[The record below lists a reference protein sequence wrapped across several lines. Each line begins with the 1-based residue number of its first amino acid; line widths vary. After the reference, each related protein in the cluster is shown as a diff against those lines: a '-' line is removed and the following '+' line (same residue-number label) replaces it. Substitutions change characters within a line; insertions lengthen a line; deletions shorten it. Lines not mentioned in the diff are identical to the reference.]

1 VPLPQQKQQPLL
13 APPPCD
19 QKEACEAPAVLE
31 VPPRGRATHDEQQQ
45 PITSPEMDASGWD
58 SDGEEKPSV
67 APPPPPPPVHSNVE
81 ATGGLQLANL
91 IQCEDCGR
99 SFNADS
105 VEKHKRVCRKV
116 FQQKPAQFNSAA
128 KRLGAFVTTGE
139 LVDVGDKLEKA
150 PEKIP
155 EGHAPTAV
163 APSGFDSDEEGGNGR
178 PLASSNEGPKGGV
191 ALEFDMCDGPRKAMP
206 KALAA
211 RLDQR
216 SKKKS
221 KKITL
226 TCQNKTSDKPPCPLA
241 NWDASPEK
249 DRNRPS
255 VPSADNDACGAPQQA
270 SGAAASLIAARP
282 AVQVEHEPAN
292 AAEGELSDLLSE
304 VLASGSDAAPF
315 HGSGIHSFVP
325 DFHCL
330 GCDHQVL
337 RIDGYS
343 WKGDV
348 PYMFLR
354 NNYPNAMKLR
364 PQLRPQPGVQALCCQ
379 CSARSTEVAAAL
391 EDVAEGLRWRRVRA

>member
-1 VPLPQQKQQPLL
+1 MAPLPQQKQQPLP

-19 QKEACEAPAVLE
+19 HKEEPCDELE
-31 VPPRGRATHDEQQQ
+31 DTHYVPVMGRAKRGEKQQ
-45 PITSPEMDASGWD
+45 PATPEMDTSGWD
-58 SDGEEKPSV
+58 SDGEAKPSV
-67 APPPPPPPVHSNVE
+67 APPPPPVHSNAE

-91 IQCEDCGR
+91 IKCEDCGR
-99 SFNADS
+99 SFHADS

-128 KRLGAFVTTGE
+128 KRLGDFVTTGE

-150 PEKIP
+150 PEQIP
-155 EGHAPTAV
+155 EGPAQNAV

-178 PLASSNEGPKGGV
+178 PPASSKEGPKGGV

-206 KALAA
+206 KAFAA
-211 RLDQR
+211 RLSQR
-216 SKKKS
+216 SKKRS

-226 TCQNKTSDKPPCPLA
+226 TCQNKTSENSPCPSA
-241 NWDASPEK
+241 NWDSNLENE
-249 DRNRPS
+249 RNRPS
-255 VPSADNDACGAPQQA
+255 VASVEDDACGAPQQA
-270 SGAAASLIAARP
+270 PGAAALVAARP
-282 AVQVEHEPAN
+282 VEQIEHQPAN
-292 AAEGELSDLLSE
+292 AAEGDLGDLLSE
-304 VLASGSDAAPF
+304 VLASGSDVAPF

-337 RIDGYS
+337 RIDGHA

-354 NNYPNAMKLR
+354 NNYPNVMKLR

-379 CSARSTEVAAAL
+379 CSARSAEAAAVL
-391 EDVAEGLRWRRVRA
+391 EDVAEGLRWRTVRT